1 MNAWRNRNRSRL
13 LVVSTVLLSCAALMA
28 GCGDGD
34 NSPAPTPTPR
44 FTAQNP
50 ACVTCHDGIEDI
62 HPQTKIDCTDCHGG
76 DYRQTGKLL
85 AHVQPTL
92 PVIMDKTTAP
102 LDYDLPYQRFVNPSN
117 LRVVRETCGKC
128 HVPHID
134 WIMKGLMA
142 TGAGHYAGGLFQNGV
157 TDSKTPE
164 YGNFFVT
171 DNDGDIPFDSGAVA
185 SLLDLIEYDPGLD
198 QSLFSTHYRAVPG
211 QVCARCH
218 LWSRGKGYRGAVGAE
233 GTYRA
238 DGCAACHMPYAND
251 GRSRSADPTVD
262 HGKQGHPLYHR
273 ITDAVPTEQ
282 CDHCHHRGARIGL
295 SFTGRSQMPPDLPS
309 GPGVAGTTDVKFNGN
324 YHYADYLTN
333 PADLHGQRGLHCID
347 CHTQAGV
354 MGDGNIYGHM
364 DQATKIECRTCHGLP
379 WARGT
384 LVDKDGKALAHVR
397 TTPGGQKILTS
408 KVDGRKHRIPQIADV
423 VNSGSMHYRPKA
435 VRAMDSHHLKAE
447 GGLECYACHTSWLP
461 NCFGCHFERDER
473 SIGTNLITR
482 QSDVGKAATGNKM
495 FLSMRHFSMG
505 LNAQGK
511 TSPYI
516 VGCQPIADVTAADGS
531 KKLAMVMPETVNGLS
546 GLALQ
551 PVHAHTIT
559 AYDGVRTCVECHRSP
574 PSLGLGSGNYSV
586 GRSHVYVVATD
597 GVRVYDRKSELD
609 APTQVGTL
617 PCSKPLA
624 MTTLPNGVTGR
635 ADFLYAA
642 SGTDGVYVFDMRGVL
657 PTQSVARITGI
668 DAIDVSRVA
677 RYLYVSVRGVGVSIY
692 DTRIPGQPTF
702 VTTVPI
708 PTVERVVPWGI
719 HLFVAAGKAG
729 LAVVDVSDHAAPAIV
744 GTLSGINAK
753 DVRLYA
759 HHQAGSAF
767 AARAYVAD
775 PDYGVRIVDLLPEF
789 SNPRLAG
796 GLPLV
801 GASGLDTYTRYV
813 VAEGTTPSREHDY
826 LYVAAGG
833 AGLRVFDIT
842 VPHAIAEVGSLTTLG
857 GGALDVDVYSHMNPP
872 GVDDYALIANNGGG
886 LQVVSVGDPT
896 APALLGTVAVPGAL
910 RVLVEV
916 QQLDRFVDEQG
927 VLLKENSHP
936 GARAYSHAEIVR
948 MLKTVLD

>member
-1 MNAWRNRNRSRL
+1 MDACRNRDLSRL
-13 LVVSTVLLSCAALMA
+13 LVLLSCAALMA
-28 GCGDGD
+28 ACGSGGD
-34 NSPAPTPTPR
+34 APASKSSPQ
-44 FTAQNP
+44 FTKQDP
-50 ACVTCHDGIEDI
+50 ACVTCHAAIESI
-62 HPQTKIDCTDCHGG
+62 HPRTRIACTDCHGG
-76 DYRQTGKLL
+76 DHQETEKLL

-117 LRVVRETCGKC
+117 LRVVRDTCGKC
-128 HVPHID
+128 HAPHID
-134 WIMKGLMA
+134 WVMKSLMA

-157 TDSKTPE
+157 QDSKTPE
-164 YGNFFVT
+164 YGNFAVA
-171 DNDGDIPFDSGAVA
+171 DNDGDTPFDGGAVA
-185 SLLDLIEYDPGLD
+185 SLLDLIEYDPALD

-218 LWSRGKGYRGAVGAE
+218 LWSRGKGYRGAVGAD

-251 GRSRSADPTVD
+251 GRSLSADLSID
-262 HGKQGHPLYHR
+262 HGEQGHPRYHR
-273 ITDAVPTEQ
+273 ITDAVPTDQ
-282 CDHCHHRGARIGL
+282 CRHCHHRGARIGL
-295 SFTGRSQMPPDLPS
+295 SFTGLSQMPPDLPS

-333 PADLHGQRGLHCID
+333 PQDLHGQRGMHCID
-347 CHTQAGV
+347 CHTQAGI

-364 DQATKIECRTCHGLP
+364 DQATKIECRTCHGVP

-384 LVDKDGKALAHVR
+384 LVDKDGKTLQHIQ
-397 TTPGGQKILTS
+397 TSNEGQKILTS
-408 KVDGRKHRIPQIADV
+408 KVNDTQHRIPQLMDV
-423 VNSGSMHYRPKA
+423 VNPGTSDYRPRA
-435 VRAMDSHHLKAE
+435 ARAMNSNHIKPE
-447 GGLECYACHTSWLP
+447 GGLECYACHTSWQP

-473 SIGTNLITR
+473 AIGTNLITR
-482 QSDVGKAATGNKM
+482 ESEIGKAATGNKM

-511 TSPYI
+511 TSPFI
-516 VGCQPIADVTAADGS
+516 VGCQPIADVTAPDGT
-531 KKLAMVMPETVNGLS
+531 KKLDMVMPKTVNGLS
-546 GLALQ
+546 GLAMQ

-559 AYDGVRTCVECHRSP
+559 AYGGVRTCEECHRSP

-586 GRSHVYVVATD
+586 GRSHIYVVATD
-597 GVRVYDRKSELD
+597 GVRVYDRANDLD
-609 APTQVGTL
+609 APALVGTL
-617 PCSKPLA
+617 PCSTPLA
-624 MTTLPNGVTGR
+624 MTTLPNVVTGR

-642 SGTDGVYVFDMRGVL
+642 SGSDGVYIFDMRGTL
-657 PTQSVARITGI
+657 PAGSTARITGI

-677 RYLYVSVRGVGVSIY
+677 RYLYVSVRGVGVNIY
-692 DTRIPGQPTF
+692 DTRTPDQPTF

-708 PTVERVVPWGI
+708 AAVERVVPWGI
-719 HLFVAAGKAG
+719 HLFVAAGTDG
-729 LAVVDVSDHAAPAIV
+729 LAIVDVSDHAAPVVV
-744 GTLSGINAK
+744 GTLPGINAR

-789 SNPRLAG
+789 SNPQLAG

-813 VAEGTTPSREHDY
+813 LASGTTPSREHDY
-826 LYVAAGG
+826 LYVAAGS
-833 AGLRVFDIT
+833 AGLHVFDIT
-842 VPHAIAEVGSLTTLG
+842 RPHLITEVGSLTTLG
-857 GGALDVDVYSHMNPP
+857 GGALDVDIYSHMNPP
-872 GVDDYALIANNGGG
+872 GVDDYALIANSGGG
-886 LQVVSVGDPT
+886 LQAVSVGDPT
-896 APALLGTVAVPGAL
+896 APALLGSVAAPGAR
-910 RVLVEV
+910 RVLVDV

-936 GARAYSHAEIVR
+936 GARAYTHAEIVR
-948 MLKTVLD
+948 ILKAALD